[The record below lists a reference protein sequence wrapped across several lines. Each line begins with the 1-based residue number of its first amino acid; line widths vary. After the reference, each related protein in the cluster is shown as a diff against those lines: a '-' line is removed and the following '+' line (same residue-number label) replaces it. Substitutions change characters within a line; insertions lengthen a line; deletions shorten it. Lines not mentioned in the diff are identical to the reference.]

1 MYTSVYRTIKGVIEM
16 FNKDLIIKVIDEAGW
31 SKYKLCKEAN
41 LAQSTLSDILTGKN
55 SNPRMDTIQKIATAL
70 NVSVDTF
77 FDNNIDVDSAD
88 SNEVNEGD
96 SISKKA
102 ERDIKKALS
111 ATLDMLENSQDGL
124 MFDGEPLELDEL
136 TKELLKQSLENSMR
150 MAKKI
155 AKEKYTP
162 NKYKK

>member
-1 MYTSVYRTIKGVIEM
+1 M
-16 FNKDLIIKVIDEAGW
+16 FNKDLILKAIENIGW

-55 SNPRMDTIQKIATAL
+55 TNPRMDTIQKIADAL

-77 FDNNIDVDSAD
+77 FDNKIDDSINENNKLD
-88 SNEVNEGD
+88 NNEVV
-96 SISKKA
+96 ISKKA
-102 ERDIKKALS
+102 ERDIQKSLS
-111 ATLDMLENSQDGL
+111 ETLDMLQNSQAGL
-124 MFDGEPLELDEL
+124 MFDGEPLDDL
-136 TKELLKQSLENSMR
+136 TRELLAQSLENSMR

-162 NKYKK
+162 KKYRK